1 MVTLHL
7 LLAATLF
14 AIAFLCFTQS
24 TLGKAIMSTQASVDA
39 VVVQLGKAQV
49 EITTRITEVQAQL
62 DAAQV
67 PAESVDLSALVAA
80 AQALD
85 DIVPDVE
92 VLVDEPADVVAE
104 VVVDVPVDVPADEP
118 VDVPVDVDDEAP
130 VS

>member
-1 MVTLHL
+1 MEPDHTERSDGCVHL
-7 LLAATLF
+7 RF
-14 AIAFLCFTQS
+14 F
-24 TLGKAIMSTQASVDA
+24 VRD
-39 VVVQLGKAQV
+39 GKAQV
-49 EITTRITEVQAQL
+49 EITTRISEVQAQL

-92 VLVDEPADVVAE
+92 VLVDEPADVVADVVAE

>member
-1 MVTLHL
+1 
-7 LLAATLF
+7 
-14 AIAFLCFTQS
+14 
-24 TLGKAIMSTQASVDA
+24 MSTQASVDA
-39 VVVQLGKAQV
+39 VVAQLGKAQV

-118 VDVPVDVDDEAP
+118 VDVPIDVDDEAP